1 MTCWR
6 QRTHRNS
13 RAERSI
19 AVLGQTAK
27 GAGRDRPRG
36 ATLRLH
42 HLHRHGVGYGAVA
55 AATRIETVAVPAYFG
70 IAAVVPRISHA
81 HRGRRGPP
89 PTPPVRPVT
98 PPPQSPRAAACLAAL
113 GRPGRRTSPV
123 FVSHR
128 QRRKQ
133 IRQTKKPTLP
143 ASERGSLPALTLP
156 PAEIERAGARSISGL
171 RLDALPQLLGFA
183 VSLAPVAGVAG
194 SCQHFAVA
202 GRIEAINPG
211 ATRRGTCRNT
221 LRPDLPEI
229 ARRIQHSVSICHH
242 VSEHN
247 RSCARYAQ
255 RGDEGGCESNSGAVE
270 SNVMSDQITVDL
282 NESLSIIW
290 PAAQCQERICK
301 VFLPGFRVVFF
312 AQRRWLRHHACRPRM
327 PARQPFLR
335 AGFWAGTQRT

>member
-98 PPPQSPRAAACLAAL
+98 PPPQIPRAAACLAAL

-143 ASERGSLPALTLP
+143 ASERGSLPALTPVLT
-156 PAEIERAGARSISGL
+156 
-171 RLDALPQLLGFA
+171 DAPIKG
-183 VSLAPVAGVAG
+183 
-194 SCQHFAVA
+194 
-202 GRIEAINPG
+202 I
-211 ATRRGTCRNT
+211 
-221 LRPDLPEI
+221 DPE
-229 ARRIQHSVSICHH
+229 
-242 VSEHN
+242 E
-247 RSCARYAQ
+247 
-255 RGDEGGCESNSGAVE
+255 
-270 SNVMSDQITVDL
+270 
-282 NESLSIIW
+282 
-290 PAAQCQERICK
+290 
-301 VFLPGFRVVFF
+301 
-312 AQRRWLRHHACRPRM
+312 
-327 PARQPFLR
+327 
-335 AGFWAGTQRT
+335 

>member
-98 PPPQSPRAAACLAAL
+98 PPPQIPRAAACLAAL
-113 GRPGRRTSPV
+113 GRPGRRTSSV

-128 QRRKQ
+128 LRRKQ
-133 IRQTKKPTLP
+133 TRQTKKSTLP
-143 ASERGSLPALTLP
+143 ASERGSAPALTWGLP
-156 PAEIERAGARSISGL
+156 
-171 RLDALPQLLGFA
+171 
-183 VSLAPVAGVAG
+183 
-194 SCQHFAVA
+194 
-202 GRIEAINPG
+202 
-211 ATRRGTCRNT
+211 TRRN
-221 LRPDLPEI
+221 
-229 ARRIQHSVSICHH
+229 AS
-242 VSEHN
+242 
-247 RSCARYAQ
+247 A
-255 RGDEGGCESNSGAVE
+255 
-270 SNVMSDQITVDL
+270 
-282 NESLSIIW
+282 
-290 PAAQCQERICK
+290 
-301 VFLPGFRVVFF
+301 
-312 AQRRWLRHHACRPRM
+312 
-327 PARQPFLR
+327 
-335 AGFWAGTQRT
+335 